1 MVSVSPVIGLLGGG
15 QLGRMM
21 IQAAH
26 RLGLQVVVL
35 DPDPKGPAAQI
46 ADDVV
51 VGHYA
56 DQAALT
62 ALAERA
68 QVFTTEF
75 ENIPSASLRFL
86 AQHGPTY
93 PDAASVEL
101 AQDRRKEKTLFAK
114 AGIPVGPY
122 ITLNSPSDFEIVKR
136 SHFPAILKTAELGYD
151 GKGQLTV
158 TSLDELSH
166 AFQELGSVPCVLEK
180 KLSLKAEISV
190 VIARNAQGHVAV
202 FPSAQNKHRNGILH
216 TSDVPV
222 TLPQQVVQQAEHY
235 VKTLALK
242 LGYVGVLAL
251 EFFWVE
257 DLGLLANEM
266 APRPHNSGH
275 YTMDACPTSQFEQ
288 QARICAHIPLGPTR
302 LQFACRM
309 TNLLGDLW
317 FPDGPNKPMREP
329 DWTKLVPPSNAW
341 LHLYGKTEP
350 RPGRKMGHITQKL
363 GDA

>member
-1 MVSVSPVIGLLGGG
+1 MASVSPVIGLLGGG

-35 DPDPKGPAAQI
+35 DPDPKGPAGQI

-56 DQAALT
+56 DSAALV

-75 ENIPSASLRFL
+75 ENVPSASLRFL
-86 AQHGPTY
+86 AQYGPTY

-101 AQDRRKEKTLFAK
+101 AQDRRKEKTFFAK

-122 ITLNSPSDFEIVKR
+122 ITLNSLTDCEVLKR

-151 GKGQLTV
+151 GKGQLSV
-158 TSLDELSH
+158 NSLDELGH

-180 KLSLKAEISV
+180 KLSLKSEISV

-202 FPSAQNKHRNGILH
+202 FPAVQNEHRYGILH
-216 TSDVPV
+216 TSTIPV
-222 TLPQQVVQQAEHY
+222 SLPPQLVQQAEQY
-235 VKTLALK
+235 AKTIALR
-242 LGYVGVLAL
+242 LGYVGILAV
-251 EFFWVE
+251 EFFWDE
-257 DLGLLANEM
+257 NLGLLANEM

-275 YTMDACPTSQFEQ
+275 FTIEACPTSQFEQ
-288 QARICAHIPLGPTR
+288 QVRICAHIPLGPTR

-317 FPDGPNKPMREP
+317 FPNGPGKPMREP
-329 DWTKLVPPSNAW
+329 DWSKLVPSNDAW
-341 LHLYGKTEP
+341 LHLYGKAEP
-350 RPGRKMGHITQKL
+350 RPGRKMGHIIQKL

>member
-1 MVSVSPVIGLLGGG
+1 MASISPVIGLLGGG

-26 RLGLQVVVL
+26 KLDLQVVVL
-35 DPDPKGPAAQI
+35 DPDPKGPAGQL

-51 VGHYA
+51 VGHYS
-56 DQAALT
+56 DST
-62 ALAERA
+62 ALAALAARA

-75 ENIPSASLRFL
+75 ENVPSASLRFL
-86 AQHGPTY
+86 AQYGPTY

-101 AQDRRKEKTLFAK
+101 AQDRRKEKSFFTK

-122 ITLNSPSDFEIVKR
+122 LTLNTPSDCEHVKR

-151 GKGQLTV
+151 GKGQLTIN
-158 TSLDELSH
+158 SLDELAH
-166 AFQELGSVPCVLEK
+166 GFQQLGFVPCVLEK
-180 KLSLKAEISV
+180 KLALKAEISV

-202 FPSAQNKHRNGILH
+202 FPPAQNVHRNGILH
-216 TSDVPV
+216 TSDAPV
-222 TLPQQVVQQAEHY
+222 TLPVQIIQQAEHY
-235 VKTLALK
+235 AKTIALR
-242 LGYVGVLAL
+242 LGYIGVLAV

-275 YTMDACPTSQFEQ
+275 YTIEACPTSQFEQ

-317 FPDGPNKPMREP
+317 FPEGPDKPMREP
-329 DWTKLVPPSNAW
+329 DWSSIVPPKDAW
-341 LHLYGKTEP
+341 LHLYGKAEP
-350 RPGRKMGHITQKL
+350 RPGRKMGHLTQKL

>member
-26 RLGLQVVVL
+26 RLGLRVVVL
-35 DPDPKGPAAQI
+35 DPDPQGPAGQI

-51 VGHYA
+51 IGHYA
-56 DQAALT
+56 DSAALT

-75 ENIPSASLRFL
+75 ENVPSASLRFL
-86 AQHGPTY
+86 SQYGPTY
-93 PDAASVEL
+93 PDAAAVEL
-101 AQDRRKEKTLFAK
+101 AQDRRKEKAFFAS
-114 AGIPVGPY
+114 AGLPVGPY
-122 ITLNSPSDFEIVKR
+122 ITINSVRDFELVKR
-136 SHFPAILKTAELGYD
+136 GHFPAILKTAELGYD
-151 GKGQLTV
+151 GKGQISLK
-158 TSLDELSH
+158 SLDELSH

-180 KLSLKAEISV
+180 KLALKSEISV

-202 FPSAQNKHRNGILH
+202 FPAARNEHRNGILH
-216 TSDVPV
+216 TSDVPAS
-222 TLPQQVVQQAEHY
+222 LPAHVIQQAEKHA
-235 VKTLALK
+235 KTIALR
-242 LGYVGVLAL
+242 LGYVGVLAV

-257 DLGLLANEM
+257 ELGLLVNEM

-275 YTMDACPTSQFEQ
+275 YTIEACPTSQFEQ

-317 FPDGPNKPMREP
+317 FTKGLDKPAIEP
-329 DWTKLVPPSNAW
+329 DWSQLVPARDAW

-350 RPGRKMGHITQKL
+350 RPGRKMGHMTQKL